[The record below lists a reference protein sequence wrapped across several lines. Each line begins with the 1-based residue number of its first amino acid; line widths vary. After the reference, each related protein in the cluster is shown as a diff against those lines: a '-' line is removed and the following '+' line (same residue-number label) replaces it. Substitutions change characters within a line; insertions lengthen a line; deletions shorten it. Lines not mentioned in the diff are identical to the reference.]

1 MMSAIQC
8 HPKLRPMYERL
19 VVSGKRKKMAIDAG
33 MRKQLTILNTMAKM
47 GLIGIKTRP
56 KAWLGTMITC

>member
-1 MMSAIQC
+1 
-8 HPKLRPMYERL
+8 MYERL